1 MIARKYNR
9 ITIED
14 RMDIQA
20 GINENIT
27 LYDIAKKIH
36 KNPSSVIREIKNNS
50 QIKEERKTCSHC
62 AKKCKPEERSFLNG
76 DCINFESIPCKKRD
90 KLPYVCN
97 GCEKRYTCKS
107 FKRYYNFKTAD
118 EFSRKKLIEPR
129 KGRQLNSKQIKLIDE
144 IISPRI
150 KKGQGLH
157 HIYVTS
163 KPLQMICS
171 EITIRR
177 CLYDG
182 MFEAKAHELPR
193 FVRYKR
199 SYKRKSAP
207 KQSAIIKYGHNF
219 NDFIEFVEKN
229 SNKQI
234 FEYDSVIGKLNDHF
248 AILTITHKETNFQ
261 FGFLVKKGLSAEV
274 LEKINLL
281 KSLFGDKYY
290 EIFEINLADNGT
302 EFDQFINAEND
313 ENGLKRCNVFYAR
326 PYKSSDKAECERN
339 HEFIRMIIPKGETL
353 DDSKINQENINKIFS
368 HINSYVRKVL
378 DNKTPYQCF
387 VKIFGLD
394 VVKKLDIDCIAP
406 EEVVLKPFLIK

>member
-1 MIARKYNR
+1 M
-9 ITIED
+9 
-14 RMDIQA
+14 M
-20 GINENIT
+20 
-27 LYDIAKKIH
+27 
-36 KNPSSVIREIKNNS
+36 V
-50 QIKEERKTCSHC
+50 CS
-62 AKKCKPEERSFLNG
+62 
-76 DCINFESIPCKKRD
+76 
-90 KLPYVCN
+90 KL
-97 GCEKRYTCKS
+97 
-107 FKRYYNFKTAD
+107 
-118 EFSRKKLIEPR
+118 KLM
-129 KGRQLNSKQIKLIDE
+129 SY
-144 IISPRI
+144 
-150 KKGQGLH
+150 QGL
-157 HIYVTS
+157 
-163 KPLQMICS
+163 
-171 EITIRR
+171 
-177 CLYDG
+177 
-182 MFEAKAHELPR
+182 
-193 FVRYKR
+193 FV
-199 SYKRKSAP
+199 
-207 KQSAIIKYGHNF
+207 IK
-219 NDFIEFVEKN
+219 D
-229 SNKQI
+229 KQI